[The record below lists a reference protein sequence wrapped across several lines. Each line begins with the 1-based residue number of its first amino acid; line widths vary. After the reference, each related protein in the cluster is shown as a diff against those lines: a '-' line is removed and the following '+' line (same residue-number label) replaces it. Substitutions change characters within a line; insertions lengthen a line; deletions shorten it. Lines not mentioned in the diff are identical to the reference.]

1 MENTINRLDP
11 IVGRLL
17 FVTPQAVADETIPG
31 KKSERV
37 MGYSLAFSAVR
48 CILQY
53 AILPFILPLIGV
65 AASWA
70 IGLTMIINIA
80 AMIAIVASV
89 RRMWQITYSHRWR
102 YMILAVP
109 AFLLL
114 TSFLVLDISNIIK
127 G

>member
-1 MENTINRLDP
+1 MENSINRLDP
-11 IVGRLL
+11 LVGRLL
-17 FVTPQAVADETIPG
+17 FVTPEIVADETIPG

-53 AILPFILPLIGV
+53 AILPFVLPILGI

-70 IGLTMIINIA
+70 LGLTMIVNIA
-80 AMIAIVASV
+80 AMIAIIASL
-89 RRMWQITYSHRWR
+89 RRMWKINYSYRWR
-102 YMILAVP
+102 YMTLALP
-109 AFLLL
+109 AFVLLA
-114 TSFLVLDISNIIK
+114 SYLVLDISNLVR

>member
-11 IVGRLL
+11 IIGRLL
-17 FVTPQAVADETIPG
+17 FVTPEPVADETVPG
-31 KKSERV
+31 KQSERV

-70 IGLTMIINIA
+70 LGLTMIVNIA
-80 AMIAIVASV
+80 AMIAIIASV

-102 YMILAVP
+102 YMALAVP
-109 AFLLL
+109 AFILLS
-114 TSFLVLDISNIIK
+114 SFLVLDITNLIR